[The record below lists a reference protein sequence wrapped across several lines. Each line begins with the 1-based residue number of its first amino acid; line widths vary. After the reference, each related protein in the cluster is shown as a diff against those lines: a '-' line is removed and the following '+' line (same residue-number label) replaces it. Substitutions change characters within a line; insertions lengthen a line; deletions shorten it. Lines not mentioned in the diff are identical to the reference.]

1 MEFRRVLF
9 RSGPGAGRTPWN
21 QDHHYWP
28 LDTDRTIT
36 MWMPL
41 VDVPAEVGSMTFA
54 SGTHLLGRLC
64 DTGIGKEGD
73 RHLAAL
79 IEERDLPTHTYGALR
94 AGDATFHTGWT
105 VHSAGRNQIGR
116 AHV

>member
-1 MEFRRVLF
+1 
-9 RSGPGAGRTPWN
+9 
-21 QDHHYWP
+21 
-28 LDTDRTIT
+28 

-73 RHLAAL
+73 RRLAAL
-79 IEERDLPTHTYGALR
+79 IEERDLPTHTSAALR
-94 AGDATFHTGWT
+94 TGDATFHNDST
-105 VHSAGRNQIGR
+105 VHSGGRHNSHELRTVITVR
-116 AHV
+116 YYAHGARTGTDIRTRERRDRTK

>member
-1 MEFRRVLF
+1 
-9 RSGPGAGRTPWN
+9 
-21 QDHHYWP
+21 
-28 LDTDRTIT
+28 
-36 MWMPL
+36 
-41 VDVPAEVGSMTFA
+41 MTFA

-105 VHSAGRNQIGR
+105 VHSAGRNHSDRLRTVMTVIYYADGGSEEHTSELQSLMR
-116 AHV
+116 HSYAVF

>member
-1 MEFRRVLF
+1 
-9 RSGPGAGRTPWN
+9 
-21 QDHHYWP
+21 
-28 LDTDRTIT
+28 

-54 SGTHLLGRLC
+54 SGTHLPGRLC

-79 IEERDLPTHTYGALR
+79 IEERDLPTHTNGALR
-94 AGDATFHTGWT
+94 TGPANVHPAWP
-105 VHSAGRNQIGR
+105 VHSATRHHRPRPPPVITLSYYPPGAR
-116 AHV
+116 AGPSNPPALTS